1 MSKGNV
7 VEAMQSAVLIVGFG
21 DIGQRVARL
30 LSPTHRVIA
39 LIRRADRE
47 ADVRAVGATPLIAD
61 LDDAA
66 SLHGLAGIAGVPIA
80 VLHFAPPPNHGAE
93 DSRTTNLLAALS
105 MGVTPECLIYIST
118 TGVYGDCQGRWID
131 ERSPLNPE
139 SDRATRRV
147 DAEQRLTTWAR
158 ATDVGLAILRAPGI
172 YAADRLPIERLRA
185 GTPVVAAAED
195 AWSNHIHADDLA
207 AAAVHAMAYTGGS
220 ATRSTSVFNIVDDSE
235 LKMGDY
241 FDLVA
246 DHVGLPRPPRVSR
259 IDAGSQV
266 SAAMLSF
273 MRESRRIRNQKMKS
287 ELAMTLAYPTV
298 QLFLRGLAKP
308 TD

>member
-1 MSKGNV
+1 M
-7 VEAMQSAVLIVGFG
+7 AIHTTVLIVGFG

-39 LIRRADRE
+39 LIRRADGE
-47 ADVRAVGATPLIAD
+47 ADVRAAGAIPLIAD
-61 LDDAA
+61 LDNTA
-66 SLHGLAGIAGVPIA
+66 SLHGLAGIAGVAGVPIA
-80 VLHFAPPPNHGAE
+80 VFHFAPPPNHGAE
-93 DSRTTNLLAALS
+93 DARTTNLLAALS
-105 MGVTPECLIYIST
+105 SGVAPTRLIYIST

-131 ERSPLNPE
+131 ELSPLNPE
-139 SDRATRRV
+139 SDRAKRRV
-147 DAEQRLTTWAR
+147 DAEQRLTKWAL
-158 ATDVGLAILRAPGI
+158 ASGVGLAILRAPGI

-185 GTPVVAAAED
+185 GTPAIAAAED

-207 AAAVHAMAYTGGS
+207 SAAVHAMACAGDR
-220 ATRSTSVFNIVDDSE
+220 AAASTSVFNIVDDSE

-246 DHVGLPRPPRVSR
+246 DHFGLPRPPRVSR
-259 IDAGSQV
+259 AEAGLQV

-287 ELAMTLAYPTV
+287 ALGMTLAYPTV
-298 QLFLRGLAKP
+298 QAFLREFSKP
-308 TD
+308 AS